1 MTKQQIINC
10 LRKYRYAP
18 EHRRGKLG
26 CTVANVAF
34 LANTHSRLIKDL
46 RDYSFSRGPGWLA
59 RVARAI
65 EMIENGEV
73 RFTSNL
79 GKGPMK
85 GSRKLPTGE
94 PLWTIEWVNVPKRR
108 PPPLEKIHTADEHA
122 SWARCRT
129 CQGDKWTA
137 IVMHGAPYYAC
148 NQCLGPVHWRGL
160 GARKPNAVERLEM
173 YEQNVRESL
182 SQLREG

>member
-18 EHRRGKLG
+18 EHRRGKQG
-26 CTVANVAF
+26 ATVANVAA
-34 LANTHSRLIKDL
+34 LANTHSSHIKDL
-46 RDYSFSRGPGWLA
+46 RDYSFSRGPRWLE
-59 RVARAI
+59 RVARAV

-108 PPPLEKIHTADEHA
+108 PFPLEKIHAASDHA

-129 CQGDKWTA
+129 CQGEKWNLA
-137 IVMHGAPYYAC
+137 IMNGKRYMMCRDCV
-148 NQCLGPVHWRGL
+148 GPVHWPIM
-160 GARKPNAVERLEM
+160 GARASTKDEKEDFYVC
-173 YEQNVRESL
+173 
-182 SQLREG
+182 EGG